1 MSHQVKI
8 VRPSWDEYFLLIA
21 KTVALRSH
29 DAETHVGAVIVDDNH
44 RILSTGYN
52 GFPPGCDDSGLPNIR
67 PYKYPYMIHAE
78 MNAIA
83 SSRQDLRNSTLYTTH
98 SPCGECAK
106 AIITAGIKHVVYEI
120 AYLNDNF
127 DFVQNFL
134 TSCGITCTQKAA
146 ETKIEYFPTQAV
158 EQ

>member
-1 MSHQVKI
+1 MTNQVKI

-21 KTVALRSH
+21 KTVSMRSH
-29 DAETHVGAVIVDDNH
+29 DAETHVGAVIVDENH

-52 GFPPGCDDSGLPNIR
+52 GFPPGCKDHDLPNIR

-83 SSRQDLRNSTLYTTH
+83 SSRQDLRNATLYTTH

-106 AIITAGIKHVVYEI
+106 AIITAGIKHVIYAT
-120 AYLNDNF
+120 AYVNDNF
-127 DFVQNFL
+127 NFVKDFL
-134 TSCGITCTQKAA
+134 ASCGITCTQKAV
-146 ETKIEYFPTQAV
+146 ETKLEYFPDQAG
-158 EQ
+158 ER